1 MSLLFVMANPLPKAF
16 PPIVKAPMVTPIPVV
31 TIVEFKV
38 EFKDNILFVIIIPM
52 EPLTIPQTSPITSLQ
67 KLDTFS
73 AFLIKVTASF
83 APGTLLA
90 AFA

>member
-67 KLDTFS
+67 NLIP
-73 AFLIKVTASF
+73 FLHF
-83 APGTLLA
+83 
-90 AFA
+90 